1 MTINTLRHKETPQT
15 QLSDM
20 TVLNFLLQP
29 PLLPCLPVVAPVLL
43 LNSAGELVGTI
54 LLIDLQSHSEM
65 LTDRKCPKEPQ
76 LSLGGAFHSLH
87 SPSPEG
93 TIVYTWIQ
101 NIVLKIPAIS
111 NSKT

>member
-1 MTINTLRHKETPQT
+1 
-15 QLSDM
+15 M

-29 PLLPCLPVVAPVLL
+29 PLLPRLPMVAPELL
-43 LNSAGELVGTI
+43 LNSAGELVGTS

-65 LTDRKCPKEPQ
+65 LTNTKEPQ
-76 LSLGGAFHSLH
+76 LSLEGAFHSLH

>member
-1 MTINTLRHKETPQT
+1 M
-15 QLSDM
+15 
-20 TVLNFLLQP
+20 
-29 PLLPCLPVVAPVLL
+29 VAPELL

-65 LTDRKCPKEPQ
+65 LTNRKCPKEPQ
-76 LSLGGAFHSLH
+76 LSLEGASHSLH
-87 SPSPEG
+87 SLSPEG

>member
-1 MTINTLRHKETPQT
+1 
-15 QLSDM
+15 M

-29 PLLPCLPVVAPVLL
+29 PLLPCLPMVVPELL
-43 LNSAGELVGTI
+43 LNSAGELVGTS

-65 LTDRKCPKEPQ
+65 LTNTKEPQ
-76 LSLGGAFHSLH
+76 LSLEGAFHSLH

>member
-1 MTINTLRHKETPQT
+1 MA
-15 QLSDM
+15 
-20 TVLNFLLQP
+20 VLNFLLQP
-29 PLLPCLPVVAPVLL
+29 PLLPRLPMVAPELL
-43 LNSAGELVGTI
+43 LNSAGELVGTS

-65 LTDRKCPKEPQ
+65 LTNTKEPQ
-76 LSLGGAFHSLH
+76 LSLEGAFHSLH

>member
-1 MTINTLRHKETPQT
+1 M
-15 QLSDM
+15 
-20 TVLNFLLQP
+20 
-29 PLLPCLPVVAPVLL
+29 VVPELL
-43 LNSAGELVGTI
+43 LNSAGELVGTS

-65 LTDRKCPKEPQ
+65 LTNTKEPQ
-76 LSLGGAFHSLH
+76 LSLEGASHSLH
-87 SPSPEG
+87 SLSPEG